1 VLSVVD
7 MPAERALK
15 GVVVP
20 VTSGATTSGLDTFLF
35 KPGDDSLAGVGID
48 GMELDTVP

>member
-7 MPAERALK
+7 MPAERAFK
-15 GVVVP
+15 GAVVP
-20 VTSGATTSGLDTFLF
+20 VTSGATTSGLYTFLF